1 MASSIPVSSV
11 DTTSRKSLKIKPNTT
26 SVPRDSLKVLV
37 EQVVDFDSLMRN
49 GVQISRFF
57 SAQSL
62 NPFFQ
67 IHHGPTY
74 TELVKN
80 FWIKAEIFD
89 KEASEKEL
97 AVAMSL
103 DKTKR
108 KKTRADFG
116 LPELTET
123 EIRSNVM
130 GVDVTITQS
139 MIARILKVSEGGMFL
154 KGTNSTSEWAKEIFK
169 ELHEYRDSDKIN
181 DMRVEHRVLYKIILA
196 CILPREG
203 GTDQMS
209 WDHKHLMLFL
219 IRNMPVDFPQYI

>member
-11 DTTSRKSLKIKPNTT
+11 DTSSRKALMIKPNTT
-26 SVPRDSLKVLV
+26 SVPKDSLKVLV

-67 IHHGPTY
+67 THHGPTY

-80 FWIKAEIFD
+80 FWIKAEIVD

-97 AVAMSL
+97 ALAMSL
-103 DKTKR
+103 DKSKK
-108 KKTRADFG
+108 KKTRTDFG
-116 LPELTET
+116 LSEFIEM
-123 EIRSNVM
+123 EIKSNVM

-139 MIARILKVSEGGMFL
+139 MVAKVMKVSEGGMYL
-154 KGTNSTSEWAKEIFK
+154 KGSNSTSEWAKEIFK
-169 ELHEYRDSDKIN
+169 DLHEERDSDKIN
-181 DMRVEHRVLYKIILA
+181 YMRVEHKVLYKIILA

-203 GTDQMS
+203 G
-209 WDHKHLMLFL
+209 
-219 IRNMPVDFPQYI
+219 N

>member
-11 DTTSRKSLKIKPNTT
+11 NTSSRKALKIKPNTT
-26 SVPRDSLKVLV
+26 NVPKDSLKVLV

-67 IHHGPTY
+67 IHHGPAY

-80 FWIKAEIFD
+80 FWIEAEIFD

-97 AVAMSL
+97 VVAMSL
-103 DKTKR
+103 EKTKK
-108 KKTRADFG
+108 KKTRTDFG

-123 EIRSNVM
+123 EIKSNVV
-130 GVDVTITQS
+130 GVDVTVTPS

-154 KGTNSTSEWAKEIFK
+154 KGTNSTSEWAKK
-169 ELHEYRDSDKIN
+169 TL
-181 DMRVEHRVLYKIILA
+181 
-196 CILPREG
+196 
-203 GTDQMS
+203 
-209 WDHKHLMLFL
+209 
-219 IRNMPVDFPQYI
+219 